1 MPKYTLQEM
10 ADMGRKGERRVYPKL
25 DVYHLLE
32 NDKFVRQVVSYDRS
46 LPASVLQAVLTNV
59 ADTLRRML
67 SEGYTVKIDH
77 LGVFSLSLD
86 FADQKPK
93 VIQQEGD
100 KMSYREVTV
109 KNVNFKADPLL
120 LKELQD
126 KTELERTMSGVKV
139 IRKKMYTP
147 EERLGRALER
157 IAQNGFIRL
166 SEYASLN
173 NLSRT
178 AASLELKR
186 LCEGPDSPLQTDG
199 KGSHKVW
206 KQR

>member
-1 MPKYTLQEM
+1 
-10 ADMGRKGERRVYPKL
+10 
-25 DVYHLLE
+25 
-32 NDKFVRQVVSYDRS
+32 
-46 LPASVLQAVLTNV
+46 
-59 ADTLRRML
+59 
-67 SEGYTVKIDH
+67 
-77 LGVFSLSLD
+77 
-86 FADQKPK
+86 
-93 VIQQEGD
+93 
-100 KMSYREVTV
+100 
-109 KNVNFKADPLL
+109 
-120 LKELQD
+120 
-126 KTELERTMSGVKV
+126 MSGVKV